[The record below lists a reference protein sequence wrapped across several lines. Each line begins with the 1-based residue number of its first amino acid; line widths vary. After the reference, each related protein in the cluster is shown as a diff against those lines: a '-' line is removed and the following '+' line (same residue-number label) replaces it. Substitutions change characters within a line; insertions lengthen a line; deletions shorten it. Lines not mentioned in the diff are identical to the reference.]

1 LPELN
6 GAFQRR
12 EHPDYPGW
20 YDGALGRP
28 EEYNRAVVGTLLV
41 RRDGPNMARIRMFP
55 EERHK
60 NQYGVIHGGMVL
72 GLIDIAGFAA
82 AVELTE
88 GKFPGGVTIE
98 LHNHFVGAGNPEL
111 PLDAVTEIVR
121 ETGKMLFVRGTVEQ
135 DDAVIGTWSSIL
147 RKISPR

>member
-1 LPELN
+1 M
-6 GAFQRR
+6 
-12 EHPDYPGW
+12 
-20 YDGALGRP
+20 
-28 EEYNRAVVGTLLV
+28 GTLLV
-41 RRDGPNMARIRMFP
+41 RRDTPNLARVRMLP
-55 EERHK
+55 EEWHK

-82 AVELTE
+82 AVELTD

-98 LHNHFVGAGNPEL
+98 LHNHFVGSGDPAL

-135 DDAVIGTWSSIL
+135 EDTVIGTWSSIL